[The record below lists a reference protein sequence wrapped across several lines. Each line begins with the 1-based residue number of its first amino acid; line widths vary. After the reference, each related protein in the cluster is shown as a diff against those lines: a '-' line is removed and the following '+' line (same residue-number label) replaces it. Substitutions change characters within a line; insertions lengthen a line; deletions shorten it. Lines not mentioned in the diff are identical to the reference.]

1 MTWAISFPRDVPQR
15 EYNNV
20 SPKFN
25 QCEWFWAQH
34 GYDFTVVQEGRT
46 AVCAGKFSSSRG
58 GTGAGKGVMQ
68 SVGKC
73 GMFEKNVNDRT
84 GDPREEKG
92 CTERHRHTSR
102 KNTSI
107 IFAFEI
113 LLISS
118 VLASEP
124 ARPQPTL
131 TIMIFCFSSADRPA
145 QNGGQSE
152 RHAER
157 YNLHAQNPKSKS
169 NNSSNTN
176 KRRNVIRFFIV
187 PHPVR

>member
-1 MTWAISFPRDVPQR
+1 MYRRSSINANGSGLNMDTISRSYRKGEPPSAPASFLHRGVGQ
-15 EYNNV
+15 
-20 SPKFN
+20 
-25 QCEWFWAQH
+25 AQ
-34 GYDFTVVQEGRT
+34 
-46 AVCAGKFSSSRG
+46 G
-58 GTGAGKGVMQ
+58 GGVMQ

-73 GMFEKNVNDRT
+73 GMFKKNVNDRT
-84 GDPREEKG
+84 GDPREGKG

-157 YNLHAQNPKSKS
+157 YNLHAQKPKSKS